1 MEFLLTYSML
11 FCRQL
16 QCLKKHFFDKSF
28 WKGSA
33 LQVRCS
39 FQAVKLRYKPL
50 QYSCQKVVCFWQCKL
65 VNNQHSF
72 QKSTNS
78 YCSWKVFFAFKTSFP
93 EVLAPLQKTK
103 NIKQIIRKVLQESW
117 LSLGFNKTLNIPETS
132 RNTLFQKSWDWGS
145 RRSRQKTTFPKVS
158 RFAEKSQNESAFQE
172 VLLLGG
178 AGGGQ
183 QRVSEYC
190 FFVSK
195 CFSYFDRC
203 GWPEELS
210 QNIAFLQCGFGSTHS
225 WTNVVW
231 MGFKLWFNV
240 IHIYSLLMFF
250 YACCTWKFK
259 FRCVAFLEIC
269 NRNSINHNRIYSLYN
284 WPGSVPKNCTTETAL
299 GRTQVTWVHQTNS
312 RDV

>member
-16 QCLKKHFFDKSF
+16 QCLKKYFFDKSF

-158 RFAEKSQNESAFQE
+158 RFAEKIKTKARSKKSCYWE
-172 VLLLGG
+172 
-178 AGGGQ
+178 GQ
-183 QRVSEYC
+183 GVASRE
-190 FFVSK
+190 
-195 CFSYFDRC
+195 
-203 GWPEELS
+203 S
-210 QNIAFLQCGFGSTHS
+210 QNIVFLFQSVSPISIVVGGQKSCLRILLFF
-225 WTNVVW
+225 NVVSEAH
-231 MGFKLWFNV
+231 
-240 IHIYSLLMFF
+240 IHEQM
-250 YACCTWKFK
+250 
-259 FRCVAFLEIC
+259 
-269 NRNSINHNRIYSLYN
+269 
-284 WPGSVPKNCTTETAL
+284 
-299 GRTQVTWVHQTNS
+299 
-312 RDV
+312 

>member
-1 MEFLLTYSML
+1 MYKTHRPNMKHGLNQCNVKFKNAGNIQQIFCLYLKYSFERYRCQLKMCSVWDTQFSFERCGVFQRNSTCSKYQVFPAKNMEFLLTYSML

-16 QCLKKHFFDKSF
+16 QCLNKYFFDKSF

-78 YCSWKVFFAFKTSFP
+78 YCSWKVVFAFKTSFP

-178 AGGGQ
+178 VGGGQ

-190 FFVSK
+190 FLFQSVSPISIVVGGQK
-195 CFSYFDRC
+195 SCLRILLFF
-203 GWPEELS
+203 
-210 QNIAFLQCGFGSTHS
+210 
-225 WTNVVW
+225 NVV
-231 MGFKLWFNV
+231 LEAH
-240 IHIYSLLMFF
+240 IHEQM
-250 YACCTWKFK
+250 
-259 FRCVAFLEIC
+259 
-269 NRNSINHNRIYSLYN
+269 
-284 WPGSVPKNCTTETAL
+284 
-299 GRTQVTWVHQTNS
+299 
-312 RDV
+312 

>member
-1 MEFLLTYSML
+1 MSETHSFHLRDAVFFKEIVLVQNIKYSLQKNMEFLLTYSML

-16 QCLKKHFFDKSF
+16 QCLKKYFFDKSF

-117 LSLGFNKTLNIPETS
+117 LSLGFNKTLYKYTRNIQKHAVPEIL
-132 RNTLFQKSWDWGS
+132 R
-145 RRSRQKTTFPKVS
+145 
-158 RFAEKSQNESAFQE
+158 
-172 VLLLGG
+172 LG
-178 AGGGQ
+178 
-183 QRVSEYC
+183 
-190 FFVSK
+190 F
-195 CFSYFDRC
+195 
-203 GWPEELS
+203 
-210 QNIAFLQCGFGSTHS
+210 
-225 WTNVVW
+225 
-231 MGFKLWFNV
+231 
-240 IHIYSLLMFF
+240 
-250 YACCTWKFK
+250 
-259 FRCVAFLEIC
+259 
-269 NRNSINHNRIYSLYN
+269 
-284 WPGSVPKNCTTETAL
+284 
-299 GRTQVTWVHQTNS
+299 
-312 RDV
+312 

>member
-1 MEFLLTYSML
+1 MEFLLTYNML

-16 QCLKKHFFDKSF
+16 QCLKNYFFDKSF

-117 LSLGFNKTLNIPETS
+117 LSLGFNKTLYKYTRNIQKHAVPEIL
-132 RNTLFQKSWDWGS
+132 R
-145 RRSRQKTTFPKVS
+145 
-158 RFAEKSQNESAFQE
+158 
-172 VLLLGG
+172 LG
-178 AGGGQ
+178 
-183 QRVSEYC
+183 
-190 FFVSK
+190 F
-195 CFSYFDRC
+195 
-203 GWPEELS
+203 
-210 QNIAFLQCGFGSTHS
+210 
-225 WTNVVW
+225 
-231 MGFKLWFNV
+231 
-240 IHIYSLLMFF
+240 
-250 YACCTWKFK
+250 
-259 FRCVAFLEIC
+259 
-269 NRNSINHNRIYSLYN
+269 
-284 WPGSVPKNCTTETAL
+284 
-299 GRTQVTWVHQTNS
+299 
-312 RDV
+312 

>member
-1 MEFLLTYSML
+1 ML

-16 QCLKKHFFDKSF
+16 QCLKKYFFDKSF
-28 WKGSA
+28 WKVSA

-250 YACCTWKFK
+250 LRMLHVKIQIPMCG
-259 FRCVAFLEIC
+259 L
-269 NRNSINHNRIYSLYN
+269 
-284 WPGSVPKNCTTETAL
+284 
-299 GRTQVTWVHQTNS
+299 S
-312 RDV
+312 RDLQPQFHKS